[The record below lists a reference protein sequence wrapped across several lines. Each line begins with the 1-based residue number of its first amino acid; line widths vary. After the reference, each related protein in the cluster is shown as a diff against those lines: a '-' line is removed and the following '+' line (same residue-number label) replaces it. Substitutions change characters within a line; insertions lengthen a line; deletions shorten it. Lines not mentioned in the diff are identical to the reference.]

1 MIAGEDSGDK
11 LGSAIIDGLRKVTD
25 SPTKFVGIGGN
36 SMISRGLYSI
46 FPMSELSVMGLVE
59 IAFQYKNL
67 KKRLNQTIS
76 SILDEKP
83 DVLLTIDA
91 PEFCFRV
98 AKKIKL
104 LNKNIPIVHYVAP
117 SVWAWRPNR
126 AKKISNFVDHILALF
141 PFEPRY
147 FHDVGVRCDFVGHPI
162 VSETL
167 ADEESVTELKKVY
180 SLSDEPIILCLPGS
194 RKSEIDR
201 LMPTFGETLKKFSNA
216 LPNAKF
222 ILPSTPDVY
231 EYSEKY
237 LDCMPKDIIFLTPE
251 KRNCSLVFQ
260 DFALFPN
267 MSVKENIFFGKN
279 ASKNKSIID
288 ELIEFTRIKNLLERF
303 PHEISGGQ
311 QQRVALV
318 RALSINPALLLL
330 DEPLSHL
337 DHELKHQVRN
347 ELKNLIKKVGATV
360 LMVTHDTEDAMY
372 MANKVLVLNNGVV
385 DQVDS
390 PASIFNF
397 PLNSYVA
404 RLFGKTNI
412 LPFKDFPFLDHHFF
426 DKDRNEDVVSIRPHE
441 FKLID
446 GNSSVEK
453 PQIKG
458 RVVSVDSLGPF
469 LEVSI
474 DTGKFELI
482 VHVDRN
488 QKIETDHDLSFYIE
502 KK

>member
-1 MIAGEDSGDK
+1 MKIFIIAGEDSGDK
-11 LGSAIIDGLRKVTD
+11 LGSAIIDGLIKTIDV
-25 SPTKFVGIGGN
+25 PPKIVGIGGN
-36 SMISRGLYSI
+36 GMLSRGLEPV
-46 FPMSELSVMGLVE
+46 FPMSELSVMGFVE

-91 PEFCFRV
+91 PEFCFRI
-98 AKKIKL
+98 AKKIKE

-237 LDCMPKDIIFLTPE
+237 LDCMPKDIIFLTPKKIGLE
-251 KRNCSLVFQ
+251 KYLEFKKASFKISHLALAASGTVSLELAANNTPMVIGYDMNFLSRQIIGFMLKTDTVNLVNLVTGNRNIPECIGSNFKSEKLFLEMVRVYSNNLNQ
-260 DFALFPN
+260 IKDFKTTMDLLGLNKEPPN
-267 MSVKENIFFGKN
+267 
-279 ASKNKSIID
+279 
-288 ELIEFTRIKNLLERF
+288 
-303 PHEISGGQ
+303 
-311 QQRVALV
+311 V
-318 RALSINPALLLL
+318 RAANSLLNFF
-330 DEPLSHL
+330 ENF
-337 DHELKHQVRN
+337 K
-347 ELKNLIKKVGATV
+347 TV
-360 LMVTHDTEDAMY
+360 
-372 MANKVLVLNNGVV
+372 
-385 DQVDS
+385 
-390 PASIFNF
+390 
-397 PLNSYVA
+397 
-404 RLFGKTNI
+404 
-412 LPFKDFPFLDHHFF
+412 
-426 DKDRNEDVVSIRPHE
+426 
-441 FKLID
+441 
-446 GNSSVEK
+446 
-453 PQIKG
+453 
-458 RVVSVDSLGPF
+458 
-469 LEVSI
+469 
-474 DTGKFELI
+474 
-482 VHVDRN
+482 
-488 QKIETDHDLSFYIE
+488 
-502 KK
+502 

>member
-1 MIAGEDSGDK
+1 LKIFIIAGEESGDK
-11 LGSAIIDGLRKVTD
+11 LGSAIIDGLIKTIDV
-25 SPTKFVGIGGN
+25 PPKIVGIGGN
-36 SMISRGLYSI
+36 GMLSRGLEPL
-46 FPMSELSVMGLVE
+46 FPMSELAVMGFVE

-91 PEFCFRV
+91 PEFCFRI
-98 AKKIKL
+98 AKKIKE

-237 LDCMPKDIIFLTPE
+237 LDCMPKDIIFLTPKKFGLE
-251 KRNCSLVFQ
+251 KYLEFKKASFKISHLALAASGTVSLELAANNTPMVIGYDMNFLSRQIIGFMLKTDTVNLVNLVTGNRNIPECIGSNFKSEKLFLEMVRVYSNNLNQ
-260 DFALFPN
+260 IKDFKTTMDLLGLNREPPN
-267 MSVKENIFFGKN
+267 
-279 ASKNKSIID
+279 
-288 ELIEFTRIKNLLERF
+288 
-303 PHEISGGQ
+303 
-311 QQRVALV
+311 V
-318 RALSINPALLLL
+318 RAANSLLNFF
-330 DEPLSHL
+330 ENF
-337 DHELKHQVRN
+337 K
-347 ELKNLIKKVGATV
+347 TV
-360 LMVTHDTEDAMY
+360 
-372 MANKVLVLNNGVV
+372 
-385 DQVDS
+385 
-390 PASIFNF
+390 
-397 PLNSYVA
+397 
-404 RLFGKTNI
+404 
-412 LPFKDFPFLDHHFF
+412 
-426 DKDRNEDVVSIRPHE
+426 
-441 FKLID
+441 
-446 GNSSVEK
+446 
-453 PQIKG
+453 
-458 RVVSVDSLGPF
+458 
-469 LEVSI
+469 
-474 DTGKFELI
+474 
-482 VHVDRN
+482 
-488 QKIETDHDLSFYIE
+488 
-502 KK
+502 